1 MQKYGQ
7 HFLVNKGIIN
17 KIIDTTIDNLNGSLI
32 EIGPG
37 AGALT
42 LALIERGVQDFTVVE
57 IDPLMTAKLKQTL
70 PDWANI
76 KIIEGNFLE
85 LDLAFLEQEKYLN
98 FVSNLPY
105 IDAAQILLK
114 VLELD
119 NFTSAV
125 FMFQREQAQ
134 KLYALP
140 ESKHYG
146 ALSVLFQAL
155 AQSRPVCRVSPGSFN
170 PPPKVESE
178 VLFITP
184 RAQKLFSNKTHYNNF
199 KETVKTAFSYR
210 RKTVLNALVEKYKKD
225 KTALAKILVSSGLK
239 VSSRAEEVPAKNYAL
254 LAKNLEG
261 FIF

>member
-17 KIIDTTIDNLNGSLI
+17 KIIDTTIDNLDGTLV

-37 AGALT
+37 EGALT
-42 LALIERGVQDFTVVE
+42 IPLIERGIQNFTVIE
-57 IDPLMTAKLKQTL
+57 IDPVMIDKLQETL
-70 PDWANI
+70 PDWAKV
-76 KIIEGNFLE
+76 KIIEGNFVT
-85 LDLAFLEQEKYLN
+85 LDLGFLAKEKKLN
-98 FVSNLPY
+98 FISNLPY

-140 ESKHYG
+140 EGKHYG

-155 AQSRPVCRVSPGSFN
+155 AQCRPVCRVSPGSFN

-184 RAQKLFSNKTHYNNF
+184 RPQRFFANEMHYQNF

>member
-17 KIIDTTIDNLNGSLI
+17 KIIDATIDNLNGTLV

-37 AGALT
+37 QGALT
-42 LALIERGVQDFTVVE
+42 FALIERGVEGFTVVE

-70 PDWANI
+70 PAWANI
-76 KIIEGNFLE
+76 KIIEGNFLK
-85 LDLAFLEQEKYLN
+85 LDLQFLEQEKSLN

-146 ALSVLFQAL
+146 ALSVLFQAS

-184 RAQKLFSNKTHYNNF
+184 RTQKLFTSKTHYENF

-239 VSSRAEEVPAKNYAL
+239 VSSRAEEVAAKNYAL

>member
-1 MQKYGQ
+1 MRKYGQ

-17 KIIDTTIDNLNGSLI
+17 KIVDTAIDNLDGALV

-37 AGALT
+37 EGALT
-42 LALIERGVQDFTVVE
+42 IPLIENGITNFTVIE
-57 IDPLMTAKLKQTL
+57 IDRLMVEKLRDILPEWAKV
-70 PDWANI
+70 
-76 KIIEGNFLE
+76 KIIERDFVTMDLGFLAKEKKVNFI
-85 LDLAFLEQEKYLN
+85 
-98 FVSNLPY
+98 SNLPY

-114 VLELD
+114 VIELD
-119 NFTSAV
+119 NFSSAV

-184 RAQKLFSNKTHYNNF
+184 RPQKFFANEMHYQNF